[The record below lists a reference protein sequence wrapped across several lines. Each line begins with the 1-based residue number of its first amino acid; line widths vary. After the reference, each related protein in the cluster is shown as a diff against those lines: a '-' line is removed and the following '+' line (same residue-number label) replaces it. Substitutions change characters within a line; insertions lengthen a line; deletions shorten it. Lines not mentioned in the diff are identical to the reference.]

1 MLLEARI
8 MRDGKPIYHAL
19 AFNDVVVNRSGFSGM
34 AELRVSVDGHFMYNQ
49 RSDGLIVA
57 TPTGSTAYA
66 LSSPGPILHP
76 QLQGIVLVPIAPHA
90 LSNRP
95 IVLPDDSKVSIQIIG
110 GRDVNVNFDMQSF
123 TVARTERHDRGAPLA
138 PYGADAASGRLQLL
152 RHAAQEAALERIPV
166 ARRRPQALSGKD
178 AGTRTPPLPKP
189 DYHAHQTTSMLRHLS
204 IRDFVIVAALDLEFD
219 SGFTVFSGETGA
231 GKSILIDALA
241 LALGARADASVV
253 RTGEARADI
262 TAEFETHARSTHW
275 LDEQAL
281 GTTGDDGH
289 HGGTVML
296 RRVVDANG
304 RSRAFINGTAATL
317 AQLREVGEMLV
328 DIHGQHAHQLLMRPD
343 AQRELFDTHAGLSDT
358 RRDRYAR
365 VAHVARAAQAVEH
378 AQTRD
383 RELQLERERLAWQ
396 LDRTRQARA
405 ATGRVGRGQRR
416 APPAVAFGQSDRRR
430 ARRARRAVRIR
441 RGDDHAAFR
450 RSSRSCA
457 ISPTSIRRSND
468 VLAALEP
475 AEIQLQEAAYS
486 LSTTRNG
493 SNSIRTGCAQ
503 VETAPRRAA
512 FDRAQVPSAARNAAG
527 GTRGASRATRR
538 SSTPP
543 PTSTACTPPKPRP
556 RKTYLAEAKK
566 LSKARAKAGKAL
578 GAAVTTGMQELSMAG
593 GSFEVALVPLPE
605 GGAHGLEQVEFRVA
619 GHAGVPL
626 RPLAKV
632 ASGGELARISLA
644 LAVIA
649 SAASP
654 TPTLIFD
661 EVDTGIGG
669 GVAEV
674 VGRLLH
680 QLGQRPPGA
689 VRDALAASR
698 RARRSAF
705 PGGEG
710 GQRQRRHGQQRH
722 LARQGEPR
730 RGSRAHARRARNHAD
745 HAQAREG
752 NAGGVRCRCWQDD
765 NARR

>member
-1 MLLEARI
+1 
-8 MRDGKPIYHAL
+8 
-19 AFNDVVVNRSGFSGM
+19 
-34 AELRVSVDGHFMYNQ
+34 
-49 RSDGLIVA
+49 
-57 TPTGSTAYA
+57 
-66 LSSPGPILHP
+66 
-76 QLQGIVLVPIAPHA
+76 
-90 LSNRP
+90 
-95 IVLPDDSKVSIQIIG
+95 
-110 GRDVNVNFDMQSF
+110 
-123 TVARTERHDRGAPLA
+123 
-138 PYGADAASGRLQLL
+138 
-152 RHAAQEAALERIPV
+152 
-166 ARRRPQALSGKD
+166 
-178 AGTRTPPLPKP
+178 
-189 DYHAHQTTSMLRHLS
+189 MLRHLS

-241 LALGARADASVV
+241 LALGARAEASVV
-253 RTGEARADI
+253 RTGESRADI
-262 TAEFETHARSTHW
+262 TAEFETHAQVEQW

-281 GTTGDDGH
+281 GTTADDGH
-289 HGGTVML
+289 HGSTVML

-343 AQRELFDTHAGLSDT
+343 AQRELFDTHAGLTETAVAVT
-358 RRDRYAR
+358 RAWRSWRDK
-365 VAHVARAAQAVEH
+365 VQAVEH

-396 LDRTRQARA
+396 LTELDKLSPQPGEWEEVNAEH
-405 ATGRVGRGQRR
+405 RR
-416 APPAVAFGQSDRRR
+416 LSHSANLIDGVQGALGALSESDEAMITHLASIVSKVRDLAEIDPAL
-430 ARRARRAVRIR
+430 
-441 RGDDHAAFR
+441 
-450 RSSRSCA
+450 
-457 ISPTSIRRSND
+457 ND

-486 LSTTRNG
+486 LSHYAQKLELDPDRL
-493 SNSIRTGCAQ
+493 AQ
-503 VETAPRRAA
+503 VEKRLDALH
-512 FDRAQVPSAARNAAG
+512 SAARKFRLQPETLPEEHEARRAQLAALD
-527 GTRGASRATRR
+527 AAADLDSLHA
-538 SSTPP
+538 
-543 PTSTACTPPKPRP
+543 AEAKA
-556 RKTYLAEAKK
+556 KEAFLAEAKK

-578 GAAVTTGMQELSMAG
+578 GAAVTTGMQELSMKG
-593 GSFEVALVPLPE
+593 GSFDVALVPLPE

-680 QLGQRPPGA
+680 QLGQARQVLCVTHLPQVAARGDHHFQVA
-689 VRDALAASR
+689 KSGNGKGGTVSSVTSLDRASRVEEVARMLGGLEITATTRKHAKEMLAA
-698 RARRSAF
+698 
-705 PGGEG
+705 
-710 GQRQRRHGQQRH
+710 
-722 LARQGEPR
+722 
-730 RGSRAHARRARNHAD
+730 
-745 HAQAREG
+745 
-752 NAGGVRCRCWQDD
+752 
-765 NARR
+765 

>member
-1 MLLEARI
+1 
-8 MRDGKPIYHAL
+8 
-19 AFNDVVVNRSGFSGM
+19 
-34 AELRVSVDGHFMYNQ
+34 
-49 RSDGLIVA
+49 
-57 TPTGSTAYA
+57 
-66 LSSPGPILHP
+66 
-76 QLQGIVLVPIAPHA
+76 
-90 LSNRP
+90 
-95 IVLPDDSKVSIQIIG
+95 
-110 GRDVNVNFDMQSF
+110 
-123 TVARTERHDRGAPLA
+123 
-138 PYGADAASGRLQLL
+138 
-152 RHAAQEAALERIPV
+152 
-166 ARRRPQALSGKD
+166 
-178 AGTRTPPLPKP
+178 
-189 DYHAHQTTSMLRHLS
+189 MLRHLS

-241 LALGARADASVV
+241 LALGARADANVV
-253 RTGEARADI
+253 RTGESRADI
-262 TAEFETHARSTHW
+262 TAEFETHAQVEQW

-281 GTTGDDGH
+281 GTTGADGH
-289 HGGTVML
+289 HGSTVML
-296 RRVVDANG
+296 RRVVDGNG

-358 RRDRYAR
+358 AAI
-365 VAHVARAAQAVEH
+365 VTRAWRTWREKVQAVEH

-396 LDRTRQARA
+396 LTELDKLAPQPGEWEEVNAEH
-405 ATGRVGRGQRR
+405 RR
-416 APPAVAFGQSDRRR
+416 LSHSANLIDGVQGALGALSESDDAMITHLASIVSKVRDLAEIDPAL
-430 ARRARRAVRIR
+430 
-441 RGDDHAAFR
+441 
-450 RSSRSCA
+450 
-457 ISPTSIRRSND
+457 ND

-486 LSTTRNG
+486 LSHYAQKLELDPDRL
-493 SNSIRTGCAQ
+493 AQ
-503 VETAPRRAA
+503 VEKRLDALH
-512 FDRAQVPSAARNAAG
+512 SAARKFRLQPQTLPEEHEARRAQLAALD
-527 GTRGASRATRR
+527 AAADLDSLHA
-538 SSTPP
+538 
-543 PTSTACTPPKPRP
+543 AEAKA
-556 RKTYLAEAKK
+556 KEAFLAEAKK

-578 GAAVTTGMQELSMAG
+578 GAAVTTGMQELSMKG

-674 VGRLLH
+674 VGRRLH
-680 QLGQRPPGA
+680 QLGEQRQVLCVTHLPQVAARGDHHFQVAKAGNGKGGTVSSVNSLDKASRIEEVARMLGGLEITPTTRKHA
-689 VRDALAASR
+689 KEMLAA
-698 RARRSAF
+698 
-705 PGGEG
+705 
-710 GQRQRRHGQQRH
+710 
-722 LARQGEPR
+722 
-730 RGSRAHARRARNHAD
+730 
-745 HAQAREG
+745 
-752 NAGGVRCRCWQDD
+752 
-765 NARR
+765 

>member
-1 MLLEARI
+1 
-8 MRDGKPIYHAL
+8 
-19 AFNDVVVNRSGFSGM
+19 
-34 AELRVSVDGHFMYNQ
+34 
-49 RSDGLIVA
+49 
-57 TPTGSTAYA
+57 
-66 LSSPGPILHP
+66 
-76 QLQGIVLVPIAPHA
+76 
-90 LSNRP
+90 
-95 IVLPDDSKVSIQIIG
+95 
-110 GRDVNVNFDMQSF
+110 
-123 TVARTERHDRGAPLA
+123 
-138 PYGADAASGRLQLL
+138 
-152 RHAAQEAALERIPV
+152 
-166 ARRRPQALSGKD
+166 
-178 AGTRTPPLPKP
+178 
-189 DYHAHQTTSMLRHLS
+189 MLRHLS

-241 LALGARADASVV
+241 LALGARADANVV
-253 RTGEARADI
+253 RTGETRADI
-262 TAEFETHARSTHW
+262 TAEFDTHAQVDQW

-281 GTTGDDGH
+281 SAAAADGQ

-343 AQRELFDTHAGLSDT
+343 AQRELFDTHAGLTELSASVT
-358 RRDRYAR
+358 RAW
-365 VAHVARAAQAVEH
+365 RAWREKVQAVEH

-396 LDRTRQARA
+396 LAELDKLAPQPGEWEEVNAEH
-405 ATGRVGRGQRR
+405 RR
-416 APPAVAFGQSDRRR
+416 LSHSANLIDGVQGALNALSESDEAMITHLASIVSKVRDLADIDPAL
-430 ARRARRAVRIR
+430 
-441 RGDDHAAFR
+441 
-450 RSSRSCA
+450 
-457 ISPTSIRRSND
+457 ND

-486 LSTTRNG
+486 LSHYAQKLELDPDRL
-493 SNSIRTGCAQ
+493 AQ
-503 VETAPRRAA
+503 VEKRLDALH
-512 FDRAQVPSAARNAAG
+512 SAARKFRLQPE
-527 GTRGASRATRR
+527 TLPEEHETRR
-538 SSTPP
+538 
-543 PTSTACTPPKPRP
+543 AQ
-556 RKTYLAEAKK
+556 LAALDAAADLDSLHAAEAKAREDFLPEAKK

-578 GAAVTTGMQELSMAG
+578 GAAVTTGMQELSMKG

-680 QLGQRPPGA
+680 QLGEARQVLCVTHLPQVAARGDHHFQVAKAGNGKGGTVSSVVSLDKANRVEEVARMLGGLEITPTTRKHA
-689 VRDALAASR
+689 KEMLAA
-698 RARRSAF
+698 
-705 PGGEG
+705 
-710 GQRQRRHGQQRH
+710 
-722 LARQGEPR
+722 
-730 RGSRAHARRARNHAD
+730 
-745 HAQAREG
+745 
-752 NAGGVRCRCWQDD
+752 
-765 NARR
+765 

>member
-1 MLLEARI
+1 
-8 MRDGKPIYHAL
+8 
-19 AFNDVVVNRSGFSGM
+19 
-34 AELRVSVDGHFMYNQ
+34 
-49 RSDGLIVA
+49 
-57 TPTGSTAYA
+57 
-66 LSSPGPILHP
+66 
-76 QLQGIVLVPIAPHA
+76 
-90 LSNRP
+90 
-95 IVLPDDSKVSIQIIG
+95 
-110 GRDVNVNFDMQSF
+110 
-123 TVARTERHDRGAPLA
+123 
-138 PYGADAASGRLQLL
+138 
-152 RHAAQEAALERIPV
+152 
-166 ARRRPQALSGKD
+166 
-178 AGTRTPPLPKP
+178 
-189 DYHAHQTTSMLRHLS
+189 MLRHLS

-241 LALGARADASVV
+241 LALGARADANVV
-253 RTGEARADI
+253 RTGETRADI
-262 TAEFETHARSTHW
+262 TAEFDTHAQVDQW

-281 GTTGDDGH
+281 SAAAADGQ

-343 AQRELFDTHAGLSDT
+343 AQRELFDTHAGLTELSASVT
-358 RRDRYAR
+358 RAW
-365 VAHVARAAQAVEH
+365 RAWREKVQAVEH

-396 LDRTRQARA
+396 LAELDKLAPQPGEWEEVNAEH
-405 ATGRVGRGQRR
+405 RR
-416 APPAVAFGQSDRRR
+416 LSHSANLIDGVQGALNALSESDEAMITHLASIVSKVRDLADIDPAL
-430 ARRARRAVRIR
+430 
-441 RGDDHAAFR
+441 
-450 RSSRSCA
+450 
-457 ISPTSIRRSND
+457 ND

-486 LSTTRNG
+486 LSHYAQKLELDPDRL
-493 SNSIRTGCAQ
+493 AQ
-503 VETAPRRAA
+503 VEKRLDALH
-512 FDRAQVPSAARNAAG
+512 SAARKFRLQPE
-527 GTRGASRATRR
+527 TLPEEHETRR
-538 SSTPP
+538 AQLAALDAAADLDSLH
-543 PTSTACTPPKPRP
+543 AAEAKAREDF
-556 RKTYLAEAKK
+556 LAEAKK

-578 GAAVTTGMQELSMAG
+578 GAAVTTGMQELSMKG

-649 SAASP
+649 SAANP

-680 QLGQRPPGA
+680 QLGEARQVLCVTHLPQVAARGDHHFQVAKAGNGKGGTVSSVVSLDKTSRVEEVARMLGGLEITPTTRKHA
-689 VRDALAASR
+689 KEMLAA
-698 RARRSAF
+698 
-705 PGGEG
+705 
-710 GQRQRRHGQQRH
+710 
-722 LARQGEPR
+722 
-730 RGSRAHARRARNHAD
+730 
-745 HAQAREG
+745 
-752 NAGGVRCRCWQDD
+752 
-765 NARR
+765 